1 MQIGLTPIEEPQETM
16 WIGVKRNDKPNGKGN
31 VKKQGEDVS
40 LNRRSRRF
48 LVVTG
53 LEYNKV

>member
-1 MQIGLTPIEEPQETM
+1 M

-40 LNRRSRRF
+40 LKTFKVIPSSYRF
-48 LVVTG
+48 RVQ
-53 LEYNKV
+53 